1 MSNMPTREELEEL
14 KSDELRAF
22 AGGAIIAGLMSF
34 IITVGFVILLIA
46 SINSIFLNIMTLGV
60 SVFSTYLVFKGFS
73 NAISRSVRIYTMVYD
88 ILEKRGHNG

>member
-1 MSNMPTREELEEL
+1 MSDIPTREELEEL

-22 AGGAIIAGLMSF
+22 AGGAIVASLICFL
-34 IITVGFVILLIA
+34 ITVVFVVLLIF
-46 SINSIFLNIMTLGV
+46 SVNSIFLNIMTLGV